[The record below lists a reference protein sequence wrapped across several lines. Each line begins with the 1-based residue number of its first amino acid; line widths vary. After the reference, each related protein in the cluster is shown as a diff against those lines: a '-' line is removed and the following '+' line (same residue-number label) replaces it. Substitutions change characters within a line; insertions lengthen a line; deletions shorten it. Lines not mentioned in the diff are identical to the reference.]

1 MAEDHDRQHEHDHGH
16 DHDQEHATKD
26 ILGHVHFEFHDDPAA
41 LAGEQADPARR
52 SLSDALRVSFRLL
65 SVMMVLVIAGLLLTG
80 MRQIHA
86 GQRGIRLTFGAVTGE
101 GDDRVLGEG
110 LRWSWPE
117 PIGKV
122 VVLPTQE
129 QALQIDDFWFYE
141 TADDIR
147 LQPDYR
153 KRMIQGPGLRTGMD
167 GALLT
172 ADHGL
177 IHLKI
182 ACKYT
187 FKQRND
193 QPDPQAI
200 LAFYRNIAQAP
211 DAIRSAV
218 CSAAIAAAATRTAE
232 SISASKGK
240 DFADAVE
247 VLAQQRLD
255 GMNSGLKLTQMQ
267 VPSCTVPLAAAGAFD
282 AVTAAQSQAQNEIKE
297 ARKQAVSALGGAAG
311 DAAVTLAGDVNISG
325 STGLLQQYARAR
337 EQKREDQAEAIL
349 QQIYT
354 VLADP
359 AQTKGE
365 ARRTL
370 DEANAYKQSIAQ
382 TIAAR
387 ATRFN
392 QLLAQYS
399 ATPEYMLDA
408 LWNQTRSDILAS
420 RLVEKYFLAPG
431 TKTNLLINQDP
442 EVLKRILKEKMAA
455 SAEQK
460 PR

>member
-1 MAEDHDRQHEHDHGH
+1 MAEDHDRQHEHDPGH
-16 DHDQEHATKD
+16 DQGEHETKD
-26 ILGHVHFEFHDDPAA
+26 VLGHVHFEFRDDPAA

-65 SVMMVLVIAGLLLTG
+65 SVMMVLVIVGLLLTG

-86 GQRGIRLTFGAVTGE
+86 GQRGIRLTFGAVNGE

-110 LRWSWPE
+110 FRWSWPE
-117 PIGKV
+117 PIGRV
-122 VVLPTQE
+122 VILPTQE

-141 TADDIR
+141 TAEEIKY
-147 LQPDYR
+147 QPDYR
-153 KRMIQGPGLRTGMD
+153 KRMVTSPGLRTGMD

-182 ACKYT
+182 TCKYT

-200 LAFYRNIAQAP
+200 LDYYHNIGDSQ
-211 DAIRSAV
+211 DTIRSAI

-232 SISASKGK
+232 SIYASKGR
-240 DFADAVE
+240 DFADAVA

-255 GMNSGLKLTQMQ
+255 AMNSGLKLTHVL
-267 VPSCTVPLAAAGAFD
+267 VPSPTVPLAAIAAFD
-282 AVTAAQSQAQNEIKE
+282 AVTSAQTQAENEIKE
-297 ARKQAVSALGGAAG
+297 ARKQAVSALGSAAG
-311 DAAVTLAGDVNISG
+311 DAAVTLAGDVNIPG

-349 QQIYT
+349 QQIYA
-354 VLADP
+354 VLADLG
-359 AQTKGE
+359 QTKGE
-365 ARRTL
+365 ARRVL

-392 QLLAQYS
+392 QLLGQYN

-408 LWNQTRSDILAS
+408 LWNQTRADILS
-420 RLVEKYFLAPG
+420 SKLIEKYFVAPG
-431 TKTNLLINQDP
+431 SKTNLMINQDP
-442 EVLKRILKEKMAA
+442 EVLKRILTERMTA

-460 PR
+460 PK